1 METDVRKIDIAKEPP
16 RIADFIREYLREAGF
31 SKLVLG
37 LSGGLDSSVCAALA
51 VQAIGSEN
59 VQALMLPYRSSS
71 PQSLDDARLLAEKL
85 ELEYRIIPITPLVDA
100 YFTAEEPDAGKL
112 RKGNLMARIRMCLLF
127 DQAAAR
133 QALVLGTSNRTE
145 LMVGYSTQYGDSACA
160 LEPIGHLYKTEVR
173 ALAQLLGIPQQ
184 IIAKAPTA
192 DLWQGQSDESELG
205 MPYAELDEILWELTE
220 RRTDLSSGRK
230 LLYPLEQYR
239 KVEKMIERS
248 AFKRALPALPR
259 WYPHAAW

>member
-1 METDVRKIDIAKEPP
+1 MRKMDIAKEPE
-16 RIADFIREYLREAGF
+16 RIAGFIRDYLRDAGF

-37 LSGGLDSSVCAALA
+37 LSGGLDSSVSAALA
-51 VQAIGSEN
+51 VQALGREN
-59 VQALMLPYRSSS
+59 VQALMLPYRTSS
-71 PQSLDDARLLAEKL
+71 PQSLDDARWLAELLK
-85 ELEYRIIPITPLVDA
+85 LEYRIIPITPLVDA
-100 YFTAEEPDAGKL
+100 YFTAEEPEANKL
-112 RKGNLMARIRMCLLF
+112 RRGNLMARIRMCLLF

-160 LEPIGHLYKTEVR
+160 LEPIGHLYKTEVK
-173 ALAQLLGIPQQ
+173 ALAEILGMPEQ
-184 IIAKAPTA
+184 IITKAPTA
-192 DLWQGQSDESELG
+192 DLWHGQTDEAELG
-205 MPYAELDEILWELTE
+205 MPYEELDEILWELTE

-248 AFKRALPALPR
+248 AFKRALPALPI